1 MKHSQ
6 QYQLDLIIMQ
16 VLLLLLQKLL
26 RRVIM
31 YVLHSSKD
39 GVPGLQRVWCGKQ
52 EFYTTSFACI
62 ADVLH
67 AAIILC
73 ILEGH
78 GYLYESFFR

>member
-1 MKHSQ
+1 
-6 QYQLDLIIMQ
+6 
-16 VLLLLLQKLL
+16 
-26 RRVIM
+26 M